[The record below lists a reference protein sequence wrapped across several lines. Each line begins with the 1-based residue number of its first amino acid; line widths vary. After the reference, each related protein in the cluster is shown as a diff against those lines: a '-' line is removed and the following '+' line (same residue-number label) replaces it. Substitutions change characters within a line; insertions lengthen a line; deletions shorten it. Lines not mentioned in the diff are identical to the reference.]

1 MWHPARRLVGRVDE
15 SWGCVH
21 LVATHMHQH
30 QSNEGARVSRPYHA
44 TCAWVCASGRAARVS
59 GQLLGVR
66 RASPGLS
73 NMTNANRF
81 TNADTLCILSY
92 TAPDCALAGMIYGK
106 PALRLRSRYSAVNLY
121 VQAALMQASCAES
134 DFDNFCS
141 G

>member
-1 MWHPARRLVGRVDE
+1 MTLFGKVISTIAPFFIDKNQYTPVLIAAREPLCDH
-15 SWGCVH
+15 C
-21 LVATHMHQH
+21 
-30 QSNEGARVSRPYHA
+30 
-44 TCAWVCASGRAARVS
+44 CAWVCASGRAARVS